1 MNLEPVNRFKTC
13 AGSGQVWVASQVH
26 LHRPCST
33 SNRQSRVVMTGC
45 CCHRAVRTHRHTH
58 TGAQT
63 AITQKDTCTHSQTS
77 NVLTRQAFCFL
88 THSPSVCLSP
98 STTQTFSHLTP
109 PHLAGQ
115 LKQQLCSYISSSQP
129 VCKPADPSHNDQCNG
144 QTRVQNKERMQTV
157 LLFLFQL

>member
-1 MNLEPVNRFKTC
+1 
-13 AGSGQVWVASQVH
+13 
-26 LHRPCST
+26 
-33 SNRQSRVVMTGC
+33 MTGC
-45 CCHRAVRTHRHTH
+45 CCHRAVHTHTHTH

-109 PHLAGQ
+109 PRLAGQ

-144 QTRVQNKERMQTV
+144 QTRVQNKERMHTTTV
-157 LLFLFQL
+157 ISFSALSLCVGISHGITYLTSEGTVEAPFLAAVVH